1 MALEDMPDPSS
12 PQFIGWLQRQDPGIQ
27 DQVMRAMG
35 MSQASTNMPS
45 SQGAFAPEI
54 SEFAFDLP
62 GMLGGI
68 PLSTN
73 SKGEAN
79 PYNVETQQKRLNF
92 EQDLTGSAG
101 LGNNML
107 AWMTGGQATD
117 PSAWK
122 PIRQGTGS
130 PLQFGGQATVDTYAS
145 SGGDDWQTYL
155 AMRIANGDTPAMAMT
170 KLKKMV
176 QGTDETGGVSPASP
190 EFLASLPASA
200 DFSEIESTNPPDVK
214 TDRGFATLYDYKAL
228 QGFADDLFKGV
239 AKDRAMQQ
247 TAWQDPKTKQWYGG
261 YEDKPT
267 EQMQAADKLG
277 LAYPT
282 ISYDDPETIDQYSQS
297 LFGLA
302 PGQAQ
307 AMDTDRASRIDALKT
322 SAYGAQDQAKAA
334 STNVDDLVRAWN
346 ENYSAPSQPTLGA
359 PAQMPGMPD
368 WMRAQPAPASAPADP
383 TTGMR
388 VVSTD
393 AAGNPIMWAD
403 KNGAL
408 INAQG
413 GGAAAD
419 ILTPRGTRTGDV
431 PYAAGAPQVSPMA
444 PPQGGAGAMA
454 TRPMPKVRVNPDGT
468 VSLATDKNIPQ
479 GRMHGTVGV
488 GGDQLVGSIDFS
500 PKVETRGLKPE
511 DIRTAGTTKQ
521 KAASAAQD
529 AYGTY
534 GRSLALSP
542 GDLERAK
549 LRVAMNAMARQG
561 RTPLT
566 DQLAARS
573 QTLRNLIG

>member
-1 MALEDMPDPSS
+1 VALEDMPDPSS
-12 PQFIGWLQRQDPGIQ
+12 PQFVGWLQRQDPGIQ
-27 DQVMRAMG
+27 QEVMRAMG
-35 MSQASTNMPS
+35 MSEASTNMPS
-45 SQGAFAPEI
+45 TSGAFAPELTP
-54 SEFAFDLP
+54 FAYDLP
-62 GMLGGI
+62 SMLGGI

-73 SKGEAN
+73 SKGTAN

-101 LGNNML
+101 LGNNVL
-107 AWMTGGQATD
+107 SWMTGGQASD

-130 PLQFGGQATVDTYAS
+130 PLQFGGQATVDTYAN

-155 AMRIANGDTPAMAMT
+155 AMRIASGDTPAMAMT

-200 DFSEIESTNPPDVK
+200 DFGDQLPGTTAPDVK

-239 AKDRAMQQ
+239 AKDRALQG
-247 TAWQDPKTKQWYGG
+247 TAWQDPKTKQWYTG

-282 ISYDDPETIDQYSQS
+282 ASYDDPTTIDQYTQS
-297 LFGLA
+297 MFGYE

-307 AMDTDRASRIDALKT
+307 AMDTDRASRIDALKNT
-322 SAYGAQDQAKAA
+322 SYGAQDKVKAA
-334 STNVDDLVRAWN
+334 GANQDALVKAWN
-346 ENYSAPSQPTLGA
+346 ENYNVPSQPTLGA

-368 WMRAQPAPASAPADP
+368 WMRAQPAPAAAPADP

-393 AAGNPIMWAD
+393 AQGNPIMWAD

-413 GGAAAD
+413 HGAAAD
-419 ILTPRGTRTGDV
+419 LVTPQGTRIGDI
-431 PYAAGAPQVSPMA
+431 PYAPSAPGPVA
-444 PPQGGAGAMA
+444 PPQGVATT
-454 TRPMPKVRVNPDGT
+454 TRPMPKVRIGPDGS
-468 VSLATDKNIPQ
+468 VALATNQNIPQ
-479 GRMHGTVGV
+479 GRMQGTVGV
-488 GGDQLVGSIDFS
+488 GGNQLVGSIDFS

-511 DIRTAGTTKQ
+511 DIRAAGTTKQ

-529 AYGTY
+529 AYSAY

-542 GDLERAK
+542 SDMERAK
-549 LRVAMNAMARQG
+549 LRVAMNALARQG
-561 RTPLT
+561 RTPLN